1 MKNKL
6 FYHVYL
12 TENPI
17 VWTNIVMEQLDLIK
31 DTKLAYELDSIHVN
45 VIHHEND
52 MTSVSML
59 DTILRIH
66 FPRYP
71 LKFTMNLH
79 KNPHITDRNMLHGLN
94 TEKTISERITLKS
107 IFDACQTEDFNV
119 LYLHTKGITAHLKFL
134 SVPKF
139 YMNQYRIVQK
149 WRQFLNW
156 GVIENWRTQTRLV
169 EEYFDV
175 ASVNFQ
181 TEPNPHYSGN
191 FWWAKSSYIRNLPDP
206 MTNEWWKEIQKN
218 TNDSWLKTASDRFR
232 DEHWITS
239 SKQGLFYNLSTP
251 KDSPATKAIEREEY
265 GV

>member
-17 VWTNIVMEQLDLIK
+17 VWTNIVMEQLDAIK
-31 DTKLAYELDSIHVN
+31 DSKLGHGLDYIHVN
-45 VIHHEND
+45 VIHHAND

-66 FPRYP
+66 FPKYP
-71 LKFTMNLH
+71 LKFSMNLH
-79 KNPHITDRNMLHGLN
+79 KNPYLSDRDMLHGLN
-94 TEKTISERITLKS
+94 SSKTISERITLKA
-107 IFDACQTEDFNV
+107 IHNACQTEDFNV

-134 SVPKF
+134 DVPRY

-149 WRQFLNW
+149 WRHYLNW
-156 GVIENWRTQTRLV
+156 GVIENWKIQTRMI

-181 TEPNPHYSGN
+181 EQPNSHYSGN
-191 FWWAKSSYIRNLPDP
+191 FWWAKSSYLKTLPDP
-206 MTNEWWKEIQKN
+206 LTDDWWKEIQNKS
-218 TNDSWLKTASDRFR
+218 TDQWLKTASDRFR

-239 SKQGLFYNLSTP
+239 GKGNFYNIHTP
-251 KDSPATKAIEREEY
+251 EYSPATKAIEREYY